1 MQSIEAYRAGGG
13 DDPVGWAT
21 ASPKAD
27 LTQLIDLSVDT
38 DKPILI
44 VEDGK
49 PVGVVT
55 KRNLLR
61 GIQGEK
67 DNG

>member
-1 MQSIEAYRAGGG
+1 MNMVGPAGSR
-13 DDPVGWAT
+13 VTRCCAT

-27 LTQLIDLSVDT
+27 LNQLINLSVDT